1 MKYKIRNFGPIT
13 DGYTGDD
20 EFIRLDGVT
29 VFTGGQGTGKSSV
42 AKSLSTMMWLEKAL
56 LRYDFSEKQLMA
68 RGKFKSHFTY
78 HGIVDYFQKN
88 TELDYQGR
96 YYRFKYAQEQLTIEQ
111 LSITEEIDT
120 PKIMYVPSERNFL
133 SSSTKLSMVAG
144 LQPSLA
150 TFLDEYENAKRSITV
165 PITLPVDQG
174 KFSYDKLNDVS
185 WIERKKNKTR
195 LSNASSGYQSLVPL
209 FLVTDYLAN
218 SIDQE
223 KMPISVHQMR
233 IIREKLNELVHD
245 YYDLFTYSLISVLK
259 ENAYISFTDIQ
270 SSPPEARR
278 VLKRFRPS
286 HYVNVVEEPEQNLF
300 PDSQVKMVQSLLG
313 YQNRKELNQLII
325 TTHSPYVLS
334 AVTLAVACSM
344 AFQRNETVQEELGRI
359 VARDAWLKPEKLTV
373 YEIDGNGIIKKLE
386 TYADLPSDNNYL
398 NNALGSFNVAF
409 EQIMDL
415 EESL

>member
-1 MKYKIRNFGPIT
+1 MKFKIQNFGPIT
-13 DGYTGDD
+13 DGCTIDKG
-20 EFIRLDGVT
+20 FLHINGVT
-29 VFTGGQGTGKSSV
+29 VFIGGQGTGKSSV

-56 LRYDFSEKQLMA
+56 LRYDFTEKQLMA
-68 RGKFKSHFTY
+68 RGKFKSHFAY
-78 HGIVDYFQKN
+78 HGIVDYFQKD
-88 TELDYQGR
+88 TVLDYQGR

-133 SSSTKLSMVAG
+133 SSSTKPSMIAG
-144 LQPSLA
+144 LQASLA
-150 TFLDEYENAKRSITV
+150 TFLDEYENAKRSITGSV
-165 PITLPVDQG
+165 ALPVDQG

-185 WIERKKNKTR
+185 WVERKKNKTR

-218 SIDQE
+218 SLDQE
-223 KMPISVHQMR
+223 QLPITVHQMR
-233 IIREKLNELVHD
+233 VIREKLSEVLRNN
-245 YYDLFTYSLISVLK
+245 YDLVTYSHISVLK
-259 ENAYISFTDIQ
+259 ESPYISLPDIA
-270 SSPPEARR
+270 SAETEARK

-286 HYVNVVEEPEQNLF
+286 HYVSVVEEPEQNLF
-300 PDSQVKMVQSLLG
+300 PDSQVKMVQSLLS

-344 AFQRNETVQEELGRI
+344 AFQKNETAREELKKI
-359 VARDAWLKPEKLTV
+359 VPYNAWLKPEKLSV
-373 YEIDGNGIIKKLE
+373 YEIDEDGIIKKLE
-386 TYADLPSDNNYL
+386 TYGDLPSDDNYL